1 MFDKLGKVV
10 LRYIHQEVEK
20 EFFNKLILFRKC
32 FDHRETNRKGGS
44 EMSKIY
50 NNFAKAT
57 KRYADTS
64 LCLHQLPC
72 DGLQRNWW
80 SGNQQFNINTNI
92 IK

>member
-1 MFDKLGKVV
+1 M

-20 EFFNKLILFRKC
+20 EFFNRLILFRKY

-50 NNFAKAT
+50 SNFADAT

-64 LCLHQLPC
+64 LCLHQLPF

-80 SGNQQFNINTNI
+80 SDNQQSNINTNN